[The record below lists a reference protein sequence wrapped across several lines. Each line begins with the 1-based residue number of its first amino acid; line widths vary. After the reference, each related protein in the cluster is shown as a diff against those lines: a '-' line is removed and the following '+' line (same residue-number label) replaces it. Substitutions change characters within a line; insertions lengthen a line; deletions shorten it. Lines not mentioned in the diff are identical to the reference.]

1 MNRSIRVSHPLD
13 RAGLSLA
20 LAAALLTVLAGCG
33 RSDAETASA
42 SALPEVLTVQAKAA
56 DAAFDLSLP
65 ARAQAG
71 ESAQLYARAT
81 GFVSERKVELGDK
94 VDAGQVL
101 ATISAPEIDQ
111 SVREARALLAQTAA
125 DQELAKVNYD
135 RAQALIGTGAVSKE
149 YFSDRKG
156 NYDVAVAARNAA
168 QARLTSALERQ
179 SFQSVRAP
187 FAGVVV
193 ARNVERGDR
202 VVGDSASSTVPMFEI
217 AVLDPLRV
225 VVDVPQNVSMQIQN
239 GLEADVSFPELP
251 GQVFK
256 AQVAR
261 SARTLS
267 RDAGVMRTELR
278 LPNPDSR
285 IPAGMVGSAR
295 LHLPRVAPAVVLPVS
310 TVIQRATGV
319 QVVTL
324 KADSTLSYRDVTLG
338 RNLGNEVEVL
348 TGIQAGDTVVLA
360 PNALLADGNKVHAK
374 ALPPPKKS

>member
-1 MNRSIRVSHPLD
+1 MNRTIPT
-13 RAGLSLA
+13 RAGLARTA
-20 LAAALLTVLAGCG
+20 LSAAVAGLVLTALAGCG
-33 RSDAETASA
+33 RSEAETAQA
-42 SALPEVLTVQAKAA
+42 PATPEVLTVQAKPT
-56 DAAFDLSLP
+56 DAAYDLSLP
-65 ARAQAG
+65 ARALAG
-71 ESAQLYARAT
+71 ESAALYARAT

-94 VDAGQVL
+94 VGAGQVL

-111 SVREARALLAQTAA
+111 AVREARAVVAQTSA
-125 DQELAKVNYD
+125 DEELAKVNYQ
-135 RAQALIGTGAVSKE
+135 RAQQLIGSGAVSKE

-156 NYDVAVAARNAA
+156 NFDVAVAARSAA

-202 VVGDSASSTVPMFEI
+202 VVGDSASVTTPMFEV

-225 VVDVPQNVSMQIQN
+225 VVDVPQNVSLQIEN
-239 GLEADVSFPELP
+239 GVQAEVSFPELP

-256 AQVAR
+256 AEVVR
-261 SARTLS
+261 SARALS

-295 LHLPRVAPAVVLPVS
+295 LHLPRAAPAVVLPVS
-310 TVIQRATGV
+310 TVIQRAAGT
-319 QVVTL
+319 QVATL
-324 KADSTLSYRDVTLG
+324 KADSTLAYRDVTLG

-348 TGIQAGDTVVLA
+348 TGINPGDTVVVA
-360 PNALLADGNKVHAK
+360 PNALLADGNKVNAK
-374 ALPPPKKS
+374 AMPPAKKS